1 MRKLLFIL
9 LIGSF
14 SSLSAQNNVYTFN
27 AADGTPMK
35 RYDTT
40 ITGWNARVLVRQ
52 DQDYNP
58 DSTEVL
64 IDMCGLGEVGSD
76 TGRIN
81 DNGYG
86 YWISNARWD
95 GTVTLASGNHHPII
109 IVLQPSSAWP
119 GESTTS
125 GKIDVILGRWR
136 IKKRAV
142 HVSGLSMGGW
152 AFTTLVTSDAS
163 SPYARAFKITSVV
176 ESGGANPNENTPYP
190 DLFDQ
195 FADYGARGT
204 GGNLLSF
211 QQRLDGRDA
220 LNRVNRMNSNH
231 AGSYFIETNF
241 GAEGHSNFNDH
252 YNPSTVNWTTSY
264 AEVTSTT
271 PAGGLSMSMGQW
283 QLLQGDT
290 TTNWGSPGALVAD
303 AGTDSAYLYDQ
314 GGVAVPFNLSG
325 SAFNATSP
333 SYSWAALAGNPA
345 STTITSSSSAST
357 TVTGANVPGFYGYEL
372 TVTDGTSDKDTVY
385 MQLRDI
391 MQRGLRECRTGTKQR
406 RYLGDSLAA
415 GRITTTEIYLQ
426 YVTRDGFLTNV
437 MGGDT
442 VVILKNPNN
451 VNGYWTSITIG
462 DISGNVGCP
471 VVFVP
476 DTSGITRVS
485 AAAGGTRGWYIANAD
500 TNTTA
505 HIKFDGGAWYNRT
518 GIRHGFRA
526 DNSQYSYDSSDVITN
541 SLNTGIAAQLI
552 HHVEFTGW
560 AFNNTGHGIQ
570 MKKNSDSTKQF
581 TIWNN
586 FRQRGNAVRYSYF
599 YKTNYEGIYA
609 GHTDWNGTSQAGNDG
624 RTLMQDSLVIEKNVF
639 HKTGLDGIQVAN
651 HGNGAIVRDNVVYQS
666 GYRNGSSHRWS
677 IFIGGNANGDMYR
690 NTIVNARGPAGS
702 LGSGTV
708 QFYQNI
714 IDSVNDGGN
723 VESGM
728 YVNKS
733 AWTGNTDSLKIRIY
747 NNIISRVA
755 QTGNYSHIYVV
766 NSAGLMGKGLIANN
780 TIVSSK
786 GTNIQTA
793 ASDTLSN
800 NTVVSSLDLDA
811 STLAG
816 MDSYRVYKILRASA
830 AGTPISFYDLSPITQ
845 QRGFRL
851 RGKRFRFHLN

>member
-1 MRKLLFIL
+1 MKKLLLIL
-9 LIGSF
+9 FLSPLAVIGQKSYWETTRTTF
-14 SSLSAQNNVYTFN
+14 DGKNAFVSLPASYADSA
-27 AADGTPMK
+27 PK
-35 RYDTT
+35 RYPV
-40 ITGWNARVLVRQ
+40 ILFIPGN
-52 DQDYNP
+52 
-58 DSTEVL
+58 
-64 IDMCGLGEVGSD
+64 GEVGSD
-76 TGRIN
+76 TNLLKKYGPHKYIRDSLQIKGIPHPVTGDTIESIIISVQPTSAWVSEAQVKEWIDSLRIGTRWRVDTFRIN
-81 DNGYG
+81 FTGLSNGAWAAHNHVTNDTFQAKQLASILPMHGPITDNGATDAIKHGLMATYARKG
-86 YWISNARWD
+86 GLIWGFEDTVGDYRKMSKSRDSCNNAVPGSYRYTGRPEVNAGHGGWNRWYSPNY
-95 GTVTLASGNHHPII
+95 T
-109 IVLQPSSAWP
+109 
-119 GESTTS
+119 ES
-125 GKIDVILGRWR
+125 
-136 IKKRAV
+136 
-142 HVSGLSMGGW
+142 VSG
-152 AFTTLVTSDAS
+152 TTMNIYQWMLTRARPDAYTYWET
-163 SPYARAFKITSVV
+163 PGDLT
-176 ESGGANPNENTPYP
+176 AN
-190 DLFDQ
+190 
-195 FADYGARGT
+195 A
-204 GGNLLSF
+204 GN
-211 QQRLDGRDA
+211 
-220 LNRVNRMNSNH
+220 
-231 AGSYFIETNF
+231 
-241 GAEGHSNFNDH
+241 
-252 YNPSTVNWTTSY
+252 
-264 AEVTSTT
+264 
-271 PAGGLSMSMGQW
+271 
-283 QLLQGDT
+283 
-290 TTNWGSPGALVAD
+290 
-303 AGTDSAYLYDQ
+303 DSAYLYDQ
-314 GGVAVPFNLSG
+314 GGVAVPFTLSG

-372 TVTDGTSDKDTVY
+372 TVTDGTTAKDTVY
-385 MQLRDI
+385 LQLRDL
-391 MQRGLRECRTGTKQR
+391 MQRGLRPCREGAKQR

-426 YVTRDGFLTNV
+426 YITRDGFLTNV

-442 VVILKNPNN
+442 VVILKNPNDA
-451 VNGYWTSITIG
+451 NGYWTSITIG
-462 DISGNVGCP
+462 DISGSPGCP
-471 VVFVP
+471 IVFAP

-485 AAAGGTRGWYIANAD
+485 AAAGGTRGWYFANAD

-505 HIKFDGGAWYNRT
+505 YIKFDGLAWVNST
-518 GIRHGFRA
+518 GIKHGLRA
-526 DNSQYSYDSSDVITN
+526 DNSQYGYDSSDVITN

-570 MKKNSDSTKQF
+570 MKKNSDSTKAF

-586 FRQRGNAVRYSYF
+586 FRQVGNSVRYSYF

-747 NNIISRVA
+747 NNIISRVS

-766 NSAGLMGKGLIANN
+766 NSAGLMGKGLIADNVL
-780 TIVSSK
+780 VSSK

-793 ASDTLSN
+793 ASDTVSN

-811 STLAG
+811 SSLAG
-816 MDSYRVYKILRASA
+816 MDSYRVYKVLRATA
-830 AGTPISFYDLSPITQ
+830 PGTPVSFYDLQIIRQ
-845 QRGFRL
+845 FGGRKQLHKGRKFNF
-851 RGKRFRFHLN
+851 KYK

>member
-1 MRKLLFIL
+1 MKKLLLIL
-9 LIGSF
+9 FLLPLAVIGQKSYWTTTRTTF
-14 SSLSAQNNVYTFN
+14 DGKNAFVSLPASYADSA
-27 AADGTPMK
+27 PK
-35 RYDTT
+35 RYPV
-40 ITGWNARVLVRQ
+40 ILFIPGN
-52 DQDYNP
+52 
-58 DSTEVL
+58 
-64 IDMCGLGEVGSD
+64 GEVGSD
-76 TGRIN
+76 TN
-81 DNGYG
+81 KLKQYG
-86 YWISNARWD
+86 PHRYIRDSLQIK
-95 GTVTLASGNHHPII
+95 GIPHPVTGDTIESII
-109 IVLQPSSAWP
+109 ISVQPTSAWVS
-119 GESTTS
+119 EAQV
-125 GKIDVILGRWR
+125 KEWIDSLRIGTRWR
-136 IKKRAV
+136 IDTFRINFTGLSNGAWAAHNHITNDTFQAKQIASIVPMHGPITDNGATNAIKHGLMATYARKGGLIWGFEDSISDGRLMNISRDSCNRAV
-142 HVSGLSMGGW
+142 PGSYRYTGRPEVNAGHGGWNRWYSPNYTENVSG
-152 AFTTLVTSDAS
+152 TTMNIYQWMLTR
-163 SPYARAFKITSVV
+163 ARP
-176 ESGGANPNENTPYP
+176 GAYEYW
-190 DLFDQ
+190 
-195 FADYGARGT
+195 
-204 GGNLLSF
+204 
-211 QQRLDGRDA
+211 
-220 LNRVNRMNSNH
+220 
-231 AGSYFIETNF
+231 ET
-241 GAEGHSNFNDH
+241 
-252 YNPSTVNWTTSY
+252 
-264 AEVTSTT
+264 
-271 PAGGLSMSMGQW
+271 
-283 QLLQGDT
+283 
-290 TTNWGSPGALVAD
+290 PGALNAN
-303 AGTDSAYLYDQ
+303 AGSDTAYLYDQ
-314 GGVAVPFNLSG
+314 GGVSVPFTLNG
-325 SAFNATSP
+325 SQTGGTSP
-333 SYSWAALAGNPA
+333 TYSWAALAGNPA

-372 TVTDGTSDKDTVY
+372 TVTDGTTAKDTVY
-385 MQLRDI
+385 MQLRDM
-391 MQRGLRECRTGTKQR
+391 MQRGLRPCREGAKQR

-426 YVTRDGFLTNV
+426 YITRDGFLTNV

-442 VVILKNPNN
+442 VVILKNPNDA
-451 VNGYWTSITIG
+451 NGYWTSITIG
-462 DISGNVGCP
+462 DISGGPGCP
-471 VVFVP
+471 IVFVP

-485 AAAGGTRGWYIANAD
+485 AAAGGTRGWYIGNAD

-505 HIKFDGGAWYNRT
+505 YIKFDGGAWYNRT
-518 GIRHGFRA
+518 GIRQGFRA
-526 DNSQYSYDSSDVITN
+526 DNSQYGYDSSDVITN

-586 FRQRGNAVRYSYF
+586 FRQVGNAVRYSYF

-733 AWTGNTDSLKIRIY
+733 AWTGNFDSLKIRIY

-766 NSAGLMGKGLIANN
+766 NSAGLMGKGLIADNVL
-780 TIVSSK
+780 VSSK

-811 STLAG
+811 SSLAT
-816 MDSYRVYKILRASA
+816 MDSYRVYKVLRASA
-830 AGTPISFYDLSPITQ
+830 AGAPISFYDLSPLTQ